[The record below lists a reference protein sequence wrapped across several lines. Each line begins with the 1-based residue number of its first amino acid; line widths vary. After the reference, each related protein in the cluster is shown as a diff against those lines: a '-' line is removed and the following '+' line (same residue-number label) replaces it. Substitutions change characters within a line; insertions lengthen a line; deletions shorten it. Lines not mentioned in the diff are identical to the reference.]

1 MASSK
6 KSSSNSLSISL
17 TENTVFLR
25 GVDFTGRRR
34 NHDNE
39 TPAIIRG
46 LLTLE
51 LHKPT
56 RISSIE
62 VELQGKSSTSL
73 PDCASIPQYFRRVR
87 IDGTIS
93 LICSWRRPS
102 ED

>member
-1 MASSK
+1 MASK
-6 KSSSNSLSISL
+6 KFSNSLTISL

-51 LHKPT
+51 LSKPT

-62 VELQGKSSTSL
+62 IELQGKTATSL
-73 PDCASIPQYFRRVR
+73 PDCA
-87 IDGTIS
+87 
-93 LICSWRRPS
+93 
-102 ED
+102 

>member
-1 MASSK
+1 MASK
-6 KSSSNSLSISL
+6 KFSNSLTISL

-51 LHKPT
+51 LFKPT

-62 VELQGKSSTSL
+62 IELQGKTATSL
-73 PDCASIPQYFRRVR
+73 PDCA
-87 IDGTIS
+87 
-93 LICSWRRPS
+93 
-102 ED
+102 